1 MAAALEKRFNGFQ
14 RIAVNHVE
22 GAAAVGGAGVVAKVK
37 IVVLRQKL
45 LNLPENGQ
53 SAISGV
59 EHADGALS
67 GLE

>member
-22 GAAAVGGAGVVAKVK
+22 GAATVGGAGVVAKIEV
-37 IVVLRQKL
+37 VVLRQKL